1 MTVAKPR
8 KRWIVSNQDTRDNED
23 TSSLVARPKGDI
35 RLPISQQRVAF
46 NNTAWTSVGVIPWI
60 KKGGIGCKVSRT

>member
-8 KRWIVSNQDTRDNED
+8 KRWIVSSQDTRDNED

-35 RLPISQQRVAF
+35 RLPISQRHETF
-46 NNTAWTSVGVIPWI
+46 KHHGSDF
-60 KKGGIGCKVSRT
+60 GGRDT

>member
-8 KRWIVSNQDTRDNED
+8 KRWIVSSQDTQDNED

-35 RLPISQQRVAF
+35 RLPISRQRVTF
-46 NNTAWTSVGVIPWI
+46 KRHGLDF
-60 KKGGIGCKVSRT
+60 GGRAP

>member
-8 KRWIVSNQDTRDNED
+8 KRWIVSSQDTQDNED

-35 RLPISQQRVAF
+35 RLPISYNV
-46 NNTAWTSVGVIPWI
+46 
-60 KKGGIGCKVSRT
+60 

>member
-8 KRWIVSNQDTRDNED
+8 KRWIVSSQDTRDNED

-46 NNTAWTSVGVIPWI
+46 KRHGLDF
-60 KKGGIGCKVSRT
+60 GGRDTGD

>member
-8 KRWIVSNQDTRDNED
+8 KRWLVSSQDTRDNED

-35 RLPISQQRVAF
+35 RLPISLQRVAF
-46 NNTAWTSVGVIPWI
+46 KRHGLGF
-60 KKGGIGCKVSRT
+60 GGRDT

>member
-8 KRWIVSNQDTRDNED
+8 KRWIVSSQDTQDNED

-35 RLPISQQRVAF
+35 RLPIRQHCATFKRHGLDF
-46 NNTAWTSVGVIPWI
+46 
-60 KKGGIGCKVSRT
+60 GGRDT